1 MMKPVLASGFFYGNV
16 MDQAILKQKK
26 SFPQAVIDR
35 LGPLPIDFAERRDFI
50 NATRHSAERYSAAGV
65 LLLLYFRQD
74 AASAMIG
81 QGEYCFQLIKRSARV
96 SQPGDLS
103 CPGGMLA
110 PRLDVLLTPL
120 IVSGI
125 IPVLGG
131 AAKQHARQRPSAAFD
146 ALTLFLTGAVREAW
160 EEIRLSPFNVQF
172 LGPLPC
178 HSLILFRRT
187 IFPLVGLVKNT
198 PRYRP
203 NHEVERI
210 VEIPL
215 RAFFQTENYARLQI
229 QAVDDIRRAEQA
241 SWEFPCFMQRAGD
254 NGQDILWGAT
264 FHIIIRF
271 LEILFDFKLP
281 DVSSHPVITRTLGQ
295 SYMTGTK

>member
-1 MMKPVLASGFFYGNV
+1 
-16 MDQAILKQKK
+16 MDTAILKQKEP
-26 SFPQAVIDR
+26 FRQAVVEK
-35 LGPLPIDFAERRDFI
+35 LGPLPIDFAEQWDFI
-50 NATRHSAERYSAAGV
+50 HSTRHSSESYSAAGV

-74 AASAMIG
+74 AASTMIG

-110 PRLDVLLTPL
+110 PRLDVLLMPL
-120 IVSGI
+120 IGYGI

-131 AAKQHARQRPSAAFD
+131 AAKQYARQRSSAEFD
-146 ALTLFLTGAVREAW
+146 ALMLFLTGAVREAW

-187 IFPLVGLVKNT
+187 IFPLVGLVKNM
-198 PRYRP
+198 PCYRP

-215 RAFFQTENYARLQI
+215 GAFFQKENYARLQI
-229 QAVDDIRRAEQA
+229 QAVDSIRRGDQT
-241 SWEFPCFMQRAGD
+241 SWEFPCFIQREGD
-254 NGQDILWGAT
+254 NGQDVLWGAT

-281 DVSSHPVITRTLGQ
+281 DISSHPVITRTLGQ
-295 SYMTGTK
+295 TYITGTR

>member
-1 MMKPVLASGFFYGNV
+1 MSGFFYGTV
-16 MDQAILKQKK
+16 MDTAILNHKE
-26 SFPQAVIDR
+26 SFPQAVVDR
-35 LGPLPIDFAERRDFI
+35 LGPLSVDFSEQLDFI
-50 NATRHSAERYSAAGV
+50 FSTRHSTERFAAAGV
-65 LLLLYFRQD
+65 LLLLYFRPD
-74 AASAMIG
+74 AASVGSG
-81 QGEYCFQLIKRSARV
+81 QGGYCFHLIKRSARV

-110 PRLDVLLTPL
+110 PRLDTLLKPL
-120 IVSGI
+120 IRYGI
-125 IPVLGG
+125 IPVLKGP
-131 AAKQHARQRPSAAFD
+131 AKQYARRRTPAAWD
-146 ALTLFLTGAVREAW
+146 ALTLFLTSAVRETW
-160 EEIRLSPFNVQF
+160 EEIRLSPFNLQF

-187 IFPLVGLVKNT
+187 IFPLVGLVKDR

-215 RAFFQTENYARLQI
+215 ETFFHEENYARLQI
-229 QAVDDIRRAEQA
+229 TALDNIRRGDQT
-241 SWEFPCFMQRAGD
+241 SWEFPCFIRREGD
-254 NGQDILWGAT
+254 DGQDILWGAT

-281 DVSSHPVITRTLGQ
+281 DIRTRPLVTRNLGRT
-295 SYMTGTK
+295 YLTGNR

>member
-1 MMKPVLASGFFYGNV
+1 MMKPGLASGFFYGNV
-16 MDQAILKQKK
+16 MDLTILKQKE
-26 SFPQAVIDR
+26 SFAQAVIDR
-35 LGPLPIDFAERRDFI
+35 LGPLPIDFAEQRAFI
-50 NATRHSAERYSAAGV
+50 GSTRHTAEHYSAAGV

-74 AASAMIG
+74 NASAMIG

-110 PRLDVLLTPL
+110 PRLDVLLKLL

-131 AAKQHARQRPSAAFD
+131 AAKQYARQRPSAAFD
-146 ALTLFLTGAVREAW
+146 ALTLFLAGAVREAW
-160 EEIRLSPFNVQF
+160 EEIRLNPFNIQF

-187 IFPLVGLVKNT
+187 IFPLVGLVKHM
-198 PRYRP
+198 PCYRP

-215 RAFFQTENYARLQI
+215 GAFFQQGNYARLQI
-229 QAVDDIRRAEQA
+229 KALDSISRGDQT
-241 SWEFPCFMQRAGD
+241 SWEFPCFIKREED
-254 NGQDILWGAT
+254 NGQDVLWGAT
-264 FHIIIRF
+264 FYIIIRF

-295 SYMTGTK
+295 TYITGTR

>member
-1 MMKPVLASGFFYGNV
+1 MKP
-16 MDQAILKQKK
+16 AILEQKEP
-26 SFPQAVIDR
+26 FRQAVIEK
-35 LGPLPIDFAERRDFI
+35 LGPLPIDFAEQWDFVHS
-50 NATRHSAERYSAAGV
+50 TRHSLESHSAAGV
-65 LLLLYFRQD
+65 LLLLYFRPD
-74 AASAMIG
+74 AASAATG

-110 PRLDVLLTPL
+110 PRVDALLTPL
-120 IVSGI
+120 IGSGI

-131 AAKQHARQRPSAAFD
+131 TAKQYARQRPSPEFN
-146 ALTLFLTGAVREAW
+146 ALMLFLTGAVREAW
-160 EEIRLSPFNVQF
+160 EEIRLSPFNVHF

-187 IFPLVGLVKNT
+187 IFPLVGLVKST

-215 RAFFQTENYARLQI
+215 GAFFQKENYARLQV
-229 QAVDDIRRAEQA
+229 QAVDSIRRSDET
-241 SWEFPCFMQRAGD
+241 SWEFPCFFQREGD
-254 NGQDILWGAT
+254 GGQDVLWGAT

-281 DVSSHPVITRTLGQ
+281 DISSHPVIARTLGQ
-295 SYMTGTK
+295 TYLTGTR

>member
-1 MMKPVLASGFFYGNV
+1 
-16 MDQAILKQKK
+16 MDPAILEQKEY
-26 SFPQAVIDR
+26 FLQAVIEK
-35 LGPLPIDFAERRDFI
+35 LGRLPIDFAEQLAFI
-50 NATRHSAERYSAAGV
+50 HSTRNSLESYSAAGV

-74 AASAMIG
+74 AAPAMIG
-81 QGEYCFQLIKRSARV
+81 QGKYCIQLIKRSARV

-120 IVSGI
+120 MVYGI

-131 AAKQHARQRPSAAFD
+131 VAKQYARLRPSAEFD
-146 ALTLFLTGAVREAW
+146 ALMLFLTGAVREAW

-178 HSLILFRRT
+178 HSLVLFRRT
-187 IFPLVGLVKNT
+187 IFPLVGLVKNM
-198 PRYRP
+198 PSYRP

-215 RAFFQTENYARLQI
+215 EAFFKKENFARLQI
-229 QAVDDIRRAEQA
+229 HAVDSIKRGDQT
-241 SWEFPCFMQRAGD
+241 SWELPCFIQREGE
-254 NGQDILWGAT
+254 NGQDVLWGAT
-264 FHIIIRF
+264 FHIIVRF

-281 DVSSHPVITRTLGQ
+281 DISLHPVITRTLGQ
-295 SYMTGTK
+295 TYITGAR

>member
-1 MMKPVLASGFFYGNV
+1 
-16 MDQAILKQKK
+16 MDPEILRQKEP
-26 SFPQAVIDR
+26 FRQAVIEK
-35 LGPLPIDFAERRDFI
+35 LGPLPIDFAAQRAFI
-50 NATRHSAERYSAAGV
+50 HSTQHTSEPYSAAGV
-65 LLLLYFRQD
+65 LLLLYFRPVG
-74 AASAMIG
+74 ASVRIG

-110 PRLDVLLTPL
+110 PRLDVLLMPL

-131 AAKQHARQRPSAAFD
+131 AAKQSARQRPSAEFD
-146 ALTLFLTGAVREAW
+146 ALMLFLTGAVREAW
-160 EEIRLSPFNVQF
+160 EEIRLSPFNVHF

-187 IFPLVGLVKNT
+187 IFPLVGLVKNM
-198 PRYRP
+198 PCYRP

-215 RAFFQTENYARLQI
+215 GAFFQKENYARLQI
-229 QAVDDIRRAEQA
+229 QAVDEVRRTDQA
-241 SWEFPCFMQRAGD
+241 SWEFPCFVQREGD
-254 NGQDILWGAT
+254 SGQDVLWGAT
-264 FHIIIRF
+264 FYIIIRF

-281 DVSSHPVITRTLGQ
+281 DIRSHPVITRTLGQ
-295 SYMTGTK
+295 TYITGTR

>member
-1 MMKPVLASGFFYGNV
+1 
-16 MDQAILKQKK
+16 
-26 SFPQAVIDR
+26 
-35 LGPLPIDFAERRDFI
+35 
-50 NATRHSAERYSAAGV
+50 V

-74 AASAMIG
+74 NASAMIG

-110 PRLDVLLTPL
+110 PRLDVLLKLL

-131 AAKQHARQRPSAAFD
+131 AAKQYARQRPSAAFD
-146 ALTLFLTGAVREAW
+146 ALTLFLAGAVREAW
-160 EEIRLSPFNVQF
+160 EEIRLNPFNIQF

-187 IFPLVGLVKNT
+187 IFPLVGLVKDM
-198 PRYRP
+198 PCYRP

-215 RAFFQTENYARLQI
+215 GAFFQQENYARLQI
-229 QAVDDIRRAEQA
+229 KALDSIRRGDQT
-241 SWEFPCFMQRAGD
+241 SWEFPCFIKREED
-254 NGQDILWGAT
+254 NGQDVLWGAT
-264 FHIIIRF
+264 FYIIIRF

-295 SYMTGTK
+295 AYITGTR

>member
-1 MMKPVLASGFFYGNV
+1 MMKPGLMSGFFYDEL
-16 MDQAILKQKK
+16 MDTAILEQKEP
-26 SFPQAVIDR
+26 FRQAVIKK
-35 LGPLPIDFAERRDFI
+35 LGPLPIDFAEQLAFI
-50 NATRHSAERYSAAGV
+50 HSTRHTSERYSAAGV
-65 LLLLYFRQD
+65 LLLLFFRES
-74 AASAMIG
+74 AASSPTG
-81 QGEYCFQLIKRSARV
+81 QGEYCFHLIKRSARV
-96 SQPGDLS
+96 TQPGDLS

-110 PRLDVLLTPL
+110 PRLDAFLQPL
-120 IVSGI
+120 IARGMI
-125 IPVLGG
+125 QILQGD
-131 AAKQHARQRPSAAFD
+131 AKQYVRRRRPAEVD
-146 ALTLFLTGAVREAW
+146 ALMLFLAGAVREAW
-160 EEIRLSPFNVQF
+160 EEIRLSPLNVQF

-215 RAFFQTENYARLQI
+215 RAFFQTENYARMQI
-229 QAVDDIRRAEQA
+229 QAVDDIRRGEQA
-241 SWEFPCFMQRAGD
+241 SWEFPCFVQREGD

-271 LEILFDFKLP
+271 LEILFDYKLP